1 MLDWLKKML
10 FEVEDE
16 VTEPEPQNIQTPAPE
31 AVFIDIVERNE
42 FFPDMKEEE
51 FEVTKPL
58 PQKQPDYWL
67 SAVISP
73 IYGEVTSPI
82 KVMSE
87 EPPLT
92 PTVKQEKSGYLGTII
107 SPMYGNAKQEIKP
120 LTAVEPNPEVNI
132 NQSGFPPA
140 NQQPLVNNPPIVQA
154 PVNQEP
160 VYNQAPIN
168 QTASVYQQPI
178 VQNPQIIETELPLSF
193 DNQPAPVPFMTQAPQ
208 ANPNPVP
215 PNVVPTNDY
224 DQYLEIKKVFPDNP
238 VNSEEVQ
245 TIVLPSEPQSVPV
258 ADFLPPD
265 SELFGVE
272 PPNETEELPVKPVVE
287 KAPIPPLRRSKP
299 KVEVQVTNDSLFDDF
314 EANFATTELNTLP
327 DDFGKTE
334 EVKFN
339 KLDLFDGE

>member
-120 LTAVEPNPEVNI
+120 LTTVENNPEPNVL
-132 NQSGFPPA
+132 PPDFSTLPQPPTA
-140 NQQPLVNNPPIVQA
+140 GQPLPNPQPSYISNNPIV
-154 PVNQEP
+154 
-160 VYNQAPIN
+160 
-168 QTASVYQQPI
+168 
-178 VQNPQIIETELPLSF
+178 ETQLPLSF
-193 DNQPAPVPFMTQAPQ
+193 ENQPEPINQPFPQPQ
-208 ANPNPVP
+208 AIFNTPPTIDPGVLPP
-215 PNVVPTNDY
+215 PNTVPTNDY
-224 DQYLEIKKVFPDNP
+224 DQYLEIKKVFPEN
-238 VNSEEVQ
+238 NQSEEEVA
-245 TIVLPSEPQSVPV
+245 TLILPTESQPEATAS
-258 ADFLPPD
+258 FLPPD

-272 PPNETEELPVKPVVE
+272 PLAETPIIPSE
-287 KAPIPPLRRSKP
+287 KASPKTAAPSLKRSKP
-299 KVEVQVTNDSLFDDF
+299 KTEEQVNTDSLFTDF
-314 EANFATTELNTLP
+314 EANFATTELNALP